1 MNSKLMLFVGA
12 AIIVVLGLFYG
23 MRSPSLDSSP
33 KPAALAQPGAVVN
46 TSPATNNVPVDNTP
60 SPWANSGNSSTI
72 SGAKESAMNANDA
85 RNVGTVDGKND
96 VRNGLTVPG
105 KKLTAIELQKFQD
118 ELLATMQSGNP
129 DSKRLK
135 EILTRLKQTQG
146 NTIGGVN
153 VDVLLNNLEKS
164 QQIQDVAAQ
173 LQKESQK
180 PGGPDQRKMQ
190 DHMDNL
196 KKLQAQMRTDVMVA
210 NPAMQTQ
217 AK

>member
-1 MNSKLMLFVGA
+1 MNSKLMLSV
-12 AIIVVLGLFYG
+12 
-23 MRSPSLDSSP
+23 
-33 KPAALAQPGAVVN
+33 GAVVVVALVLIYGVKSP
-46 TSPATNNVPVDNTP
+46 TSENAKPVAGTPSDVAASSSSVTNKSAVDNLP
-60 SPWANSGNSSTI
+60 APWANSANGSVVQ
-72 SGAKESAMNANDA
+72 GDKSATNATGPIDA
-85 RNVGTVDGKND
+85 RSNNVA
-96 VRNGLTVPG
+96 PG
-105 KKLTAIELQKFQD
+105 KKLTAAELQKFQD
-118 ELLATMQSGNP
+118 ELLATVQSGNP

-146 NTIGGVN
+146 NTVGGVN

-190 DHMDNL
+190 EYMDSL

-210 NPAMQTQ
+210 SPAMTVQ